1 MDVTLRVPA
10 ALRQLA
16 EDRSACTAELPE
28 GSTVDD
34 LLDVMARDRPA
45 LERRVRDEQRV
56 LRPHVNLF
64 VGDKDIRSLDGPGT
78 VLHHGDEVSI
88 VAAISGG

>member
-1 MDVTLRVPA
+1 MDVRLRVPA

-16 EDRSACTAELPE
+16 GNESACRVELPG

-34 LLDVMARDRPA
+34 LFDVIASDRPA

-64 VGDKDIRSLDGPGT
+64 VGEEDVRGLDGPAT
-78 VLHHGDEVSI
+78 VLHPGDEVAI